1 MEEILYSMANGYIN
15 DISYRINDSIK
26 GGIMFLMIFPLINIY
41 FGYKWNK
48 ILLKICFTLFVAV
61 VFSVFGLIFPPL
73 IFILFIL
80 GLIVGWKVSEKMY
93 YLSIFIGYFI
103 IGFVIT
109 ISIGLIPIVIFQNIS
124 DIIAAFG
131 IFGIFSGILL
141 GYLAMK
147 FEKPVIIL
155 VTSLG
160 NYPLIYLGMYIVFMN
175 GVLSF
180 ITALII
186 VLTGFYYQCISNGN
200 VFGIGKNKL
209 L

>member
-61 VFSVFGLIFPPL
+61 VFSVFGVIFPPL

-103 IGFVIT
+103 IGFAIT
-109 ISIGLIPIVIFQNIS
+109 ISIGLIPIVMFQNIS